1 MSVQVVS
8 PAPQILIGDPDH
20 LRRTEFA
27 ASLTGAGFEVTHIA
41 QASEVRGQLALDTFD
56 VVILD
61 TAIDSFVELVI
72 HIRSLNPCPL
82 MIAVVDSDNAPEIE
96 IAYQTGVD
104 RLLLK
109 PLRLPFA
116 QVSLHRWIAQHRSHN
131 AVSQRSNLM
140 EDLATNMKSLFE
152 RMPLAVAV
160 YDRQGIPLM
169 INDTFRS
176 LLGWEA
182 DSYEANAS
190 ILELDLFADIA
201 IQVLNLQS
209 VFDSPAELTL
219 PDNTQRF
226 LTIGGVPL
234 YRDNEFI
241 GIIITLHDVTR
252 AREAEIAEREQRILA
267 EALRETASVLT
278 RSLDPEGIFTQLLD
292 NVGRVIPH
300 DSANIMLLEGDNLRL
315 AYTRGYPAAEEA
327 DLRNSILPVAEFST
341 FSKAITENRTVS
353 VENTRQFPDWLD
365 IPGTQ
370 HIGSFITVPLRAY
383 GRIVGLLNLDSLRP
397 FAFLEQHIERLRAF
411 ADQAAI
417 ALENAQL
424 YDAIYRDA
432 AKLRTLNRATST
444 LLTTSLTGLNNPD
457 DLFTHIAQIVVQEFH
472 DVDCGIILIEP
483 HPEGLDLNPIV
494 RAGPYE
500 TQFNRRMSSK
510 GLGLIPHAVRS
521 GRTVLAPDVSSEPLY
536 LNADP
541 RTRSELVV
549 PLRGSQGVIGAIDL
563 QSEALN
569 AFAQEDARILEAFA
583 ERAAAII
590 ENVRLYQ
597 DIQRRVDERTTE
609 LNRVKERA
617 EAILNN
623 SSDAIMLIR
632 LDGRIQQTNHAFN
645 SAFGFAPDEAFN
657 KSFEA
662 IAGPY
667 FAEILRQA
675 FETVIKTSRPARLE
689 IIADRSDGSDFD
701 ADVVISPILQQDR
714 MISAVCSLRDITSR
728 KRLERDLREALS
740 RERELN
746 ELKTQFISRAS
757 HEFRTPLMM
766 ISTAA
771 DLLRAYSENIPTD
784 KSLEKLD
791 SIQQQ
796 VHHITQ
802 MLDELLTL
810 SRAQELG
817 NADLQMSDVDLLSLC
832 ETVINELQGGIGTSH
847 HFEFYTSGQDFH
859 LPADAR
865 WLRRALVNLISNA
878 IKYSEEESLIQI
890 NLTQTD
896 NQLFVR
902 VQDEGL
908 GIPDEDQIRLFE
920 PFHRAQNVEHINGTG
935 LGLSIVKQAAEL
947 HGGSVSVQSK
957 LGIGS
962 AFTIILPYQPI
973 RERS

>member
-1 MSVQVVS
+1 MSVQVAS
-8 PAPQILIGDPDH
+8 PAHQILIGDPDH

-27 ASLTGAGFEVTHIA
+27 AFLTGAGFEVTHVA
-41 QASEVRGQLALDTFD
+41 HALEVRGQLALDHFD
-56 VVILD
+56 VVMLD
-61 TAIDSFVELVI
+61 EAIDDFAELVS
-72 HIRSLNPCPL
+72 HIRAVTPSPL
-82 MIAVVDSDNAPEIE
+82 MIALVDTDNAPAIDA
-96 IAYQTGVD
+96 AYQTSINQI
-104 RLLLK
+104 LLK
-109 PLRLPFA
+109 PISLPFV
-116 QVSLHRWIAQHRSHN
+116 QVSLPRWISQHN
-131 AVSQRSNLM
+131 ALMQGLAGNL
-140 EDLATNMKSLFE
+140 KSLFE
-152 RMPLAVAV
+152 RLPLAAAV
-160 YDRQGIPLM
+160 YDLKGFPLL

-176 LLGWEA
+176 LLGWEESA
-182 DSYEANAS
+182 YQLNAS
-190 ILELDLFADIA
+190 IFDLELFADIA
-201 IQVLNLQS
+201 IQVLDLQS
-209 VFDSPAELTL
+209 IIDSPAELVL
-219 PDNTQRF
+219 PDGTTRH
-226 LTIGGVPL
+226 LTISGVPL
-234 YRDNEFI
+234 RRDDALL
-241 GIIITLHDVTR
+241 GIIITLHDVTH
-252 AREAEIAEREQRILA
+252 ARETEAAEREQRILA
-267 EALRETASVLT
+267 EALRETASLLT

-300 DSANIMLLEGDNLRL
+300 DSANVMLIEGDNLRA
-315 AYTRGYPAAEEA
+315 AYTRGYPADEEGE
-327 DLRNSILPVAEFST
+327 LRATIFPIAEFPT
-341 FSKAITENRTVS
+341 FSQAISNNHTVS
-353 VENTRQFPDWLD
+353 VENTRAFADWKSV
-365 IPGTQ
+365 PGTQ
-370 HIGSFITVPLRAY
+370 KIGSFITVPLRAY

-397 FAFLEQHIERLRAF
+397 YAFTSQHIERLRAF

-444 LLTTSLTGLNNPD
+444 LLTTSLAGVNNPD
-457 DLFTHIAQIVVQEFH
+457 ELYTHIAQIIVQEFH
-472 DVDCGIILIEP
+472 DVDCGIMLVEP
-483 HPEGLDLNPIV
+483 HPEGLDINPMS
-494 RAGPYE
+494 RAGSFQ
-500 TQFNRRMSSK
+500 TAFNRRMSSK
-510 GLGLIPHAVRS
+510 GLGLIPHAIRS
-521 GRTVLAPDVSSEPLY
+521 GRTVLAPDVSHEPLY

-541 RTRSELVV
+541 RTKSELVV
-549 PLRGSQGVIGAIDL
+549 PLRGSQGIIGAIDL
-563 QSEALN
+563 QSQTLN

-590 ENVRLYQ
+590 ENLRLYQ

-609 LNRVKERA
+609 LNRVKDRA
-617 EAILNN
+617 EAILNH

-632 LDGRIQQTNHAFN
+632 SDGRIQQTNQAFN
-645 SAFGFAPDEAFN
+645 IAFGFEPDEAFN

-675 FETVIKTSRPARLE
+675 LDTVVETVQPARLE

-701 ADVVISPILQQDR
+701 ADVVISPILQQER
-714 MISAVCSLRDITSR
+714 VYSVVCSLRDISSR

-766 ISTAA
+766 ISMAT
-771 DLLRAYSENIPTD
+771 DLLRAYNEQNASE
-784 KSLEKLD
+784 KRSEKLD

-796 VHHITQ
+796 VHHITL

-817 NADLQMSDVDLLSLC
+817 NADLQWTDVELLTLC
-832 ETVINELQGGIGTSH
+832 ESVINELQGGIGASH
-847 HFEFYTSGQDFH
+847 QFEFYSSGHDFN
-859 LPADAR
+859 LTADPR

-878 IKYSEEESLIQI
+878 IKYSENGSLIQI

-896 NQLFVR
+896 SQLFIR

-908 GIPDEDQIRLFE
+908 GIPDDDQIRLFE
-920 PFHRAQNVEHINGTG
+920 PFHRASNVEHINGTG

-947 HGGSVSVQSK
+947 HGGSISVQSK

-962 AFTIILPYQPI
+962 AFTIILPYQLM
-973 RERS
+973 REHS